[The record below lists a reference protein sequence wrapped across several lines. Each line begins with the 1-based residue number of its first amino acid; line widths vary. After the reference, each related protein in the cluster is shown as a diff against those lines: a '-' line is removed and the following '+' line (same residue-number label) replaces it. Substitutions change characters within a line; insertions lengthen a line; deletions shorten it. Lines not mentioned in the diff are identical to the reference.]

1 MTIGDEVSAPETPAA
16 ASLSPSPIAPPT
28 ATRTRRRR
36 RPSGAPPPLPKHIGT
51 TGTGWLVAFVVLLLW
66 AVLAH
71 NFVAVGRVTDRFDSA
86 ILRQVARV
94 RTGWLTN
101 VADAV
106 ASGFSLWLATLALLA
121 LMVLL
126 MVFKRWRHLFILLG
140 CMFLLQV
147 IGQTMWRNFMRA
159 RPFGVT
165 TIGHWDGWSFPAPG
179 IAFAA
184 LCVIAFAY
192 SMVVPGRPRTIA
204 KCVAAAVVAVG
215 AAAALY
221 LATFGPFDIAMGIA
235 LPVAL
240 VVNGFR
246 IFTPS
251 EVFPVSYRG
260 GKKAHLDVGGERGEA
275 IQRAVQDQLGLSVI
289 EMKPVGLAGSGGSTP
304 LRLRVAGNPDTLLFG
319 KLYAMSHVRA
329 DRWYKVGRTVIYGR
343 LEDEAPFQSVR
354 RLVQY
359 EDYTL
364 RLFRDIGIRT
374 AAPFGI
380 VELTPEREYLL
391 VTEFF
396 DGAKEIGEA
405 DVDDTVIDGGLGLI
419 RAMWDAGVAHR
430 DIKPANIL
438 VRDGEVLIID
448 VAFAQVRPSP
458 WREAVDLANMMLVL
472 AVRTDAERV
481 YERAL
486 RFFTPDEIAEAFAAA
501 RGIASPTQLRT
512 AMKEDGRNLLAH
524 FRELAPPRRTIA
536 LQRWSV
542 KRVALILGIA
552 LGALLVG
559 SQIVQ
564 LLLPGNSVTEDVDG
578 KPECGTDRLMVL
590 VAQSVPSAT
599 SVPCIAS
606 LPAGWSVGTVN
617 VDSDKTQFWLSSAV
631 AGSHAVEVSLLPP
644 EKCSVDDSTEV
655 PSDEA
660 GMRRFER
667 PEQLPPDLEVT
678 RTYVFDGGCVTYE
691 FAFQGGAS
699 TSLVFEADQAL
710 AFQSRSDLV
719 VEVADRTDLSLCGA
733 LAPPCP
739 GSDP

>member
-16 ASLSPSPIAPPT
+16 ESLPRPPVAPPT

-51 TGTGWLVAFVVLLLW
+51 TGTGWLVAVGVLFLW

-71 NFVAVGRVTDRFDSA
+71 NVVAVGRVTDRFDSA

-106 ASGFSLWLATLALLA
+106 ASGFSLWVATLAILA
-121 LMVLL
+121 LMILL
-126 MVFKRWRHLFILLG
+126 MVFRRWRHLFILLG
-140 CMFLLQV
+140 CMFLLEV
-147 IGQTMWRNFMRA
+147 IGQTMWRNFRRA
-159 RPFGVT
+159 RPFDVT
-165 TIGHWDGWSFPAPG
+165 TIGHWAGYSFPAPG

-184 LCVIAFAY
+184 LCAIAFVY

-204 KCVAAAVVAVG
+204 KCIAAAVVAVG
-215 AAAALY
+215 SAAALY

-364 RLFRDIGIRT
+364 RLFRDVGIRT

-486 RFFTPDEIAEAFAAA
+486 RYFTPDEIAEAFAAA
-501 RGIASPTQLRT
+501 RGIASPTQLRS
-512 AMKEDGRNLLAH
+512 AMKADGRDLLAQ
-524 FRELAPPRRTIA
+524 FRKLAPPRRPIA

-559 SQIVQ
+559 SQIIQ
-564 LLLPGNSVTEDVDG
+564 LLSPGNSITVDVNG
-578 KPECGTDRLMVL
+578 TPECGTDRLMVL

-617 VDSDKTQFWLSSAV
+617 VRSGRTEFWLSSAV
-631 AGSHAVEVSLLPP
+631 AGSHAVDVSLLPP
-644 EKCSVDDSTEV
+644 AKCSVDEATEV

-660 GMRRFER
+660 GMRRFEQ
-667 PEQLPPDLEVT
+667 PEQLPPDLKVT
-678 RTYVFDGGCVTYE
+678 RTYLFDGGCVTYE

-719 VEVADRTDLSLCGA
+719 AEVADRTDLSLCGA
-733 LAPPCP
+733 LAPPCS

>member
-1 MTIGDEVSAPETPAA
+1 MA
-16 ASLSPSPIAPPT
+16 
-28 ATRTRRRR
+28 
-36 RPSGAPPPLPKHIGT
+36 
-51 TGTGWLVAFVVLLLW
+51 LLLW
-66 AVLAH
+66 ALLAY
-71 NFVAVGRVTDRFDSA
+71 NVVAIGRVTDRFDSA

-106 ASGFSLWLATLALLA
+106 SSGFSLWIATLSLLA

-147 IGQTMWRNFMRA
+147 IGQTMWRNFRRA
-159 RPFGVT
+159 WPFDVT
-165 TIGHWDGWSFPAPG
+165 TIGHWAGYSFPAPG

-184 LCVIAFAY
+184 LCAIVFAY

-204 KCVAAAVVAVG
+204 KCVAAAVVGVG
-215 AAAALY
+215 SAAALY
-221 LATFGPFDIAMGIA
+221 LATFGPFDIAMAIA

-396 DGAKEIGEA
+396 DGAREIGEA

-438 VRDGEVLIID
+438 VRDDEVLIID

-512 AMKEDGRNLLAH
+512 AMKEDGRNLLAQ
-524 FRELAPPRRTIA
+524 FRKLAPPRRTIA

-552 LGALLVG
+552 LGAVLVG
-559 SQIVQ
+559 SQIIQ
-564 LLLPGNSVTEDVDG
+564 LLSPGNSVTQDVDG

-631 AGSHAVEVSLLPP
+631 AGGHAVEVSLLPP

-660 GMRRFER
+660 GMRRFEQ
-667 PEQLPPDLEVT
+667 PEQLPPDLKVT
-678 RTYVFDGGCVTYE
+678 RTYLFAGGCVTYE

-710 AFQSRSDLV
+710 AFESRADLV
-719 VEVADRTDLSLCGA
+719 AEVADRTDLSLCGA
-733 LAPPCP
+733 VAPPCS

>member
-16 ASLSPSPIAPPT
+16 ASLSPSPIAPAT

-71 NFVAVGRVTDRFDSA
+71 NFVAIGRVTDRFDTA

-179 IAFAA
+179 IAFAT

-319 KLYAMSHVRA
+319 KLYTMSHVRA